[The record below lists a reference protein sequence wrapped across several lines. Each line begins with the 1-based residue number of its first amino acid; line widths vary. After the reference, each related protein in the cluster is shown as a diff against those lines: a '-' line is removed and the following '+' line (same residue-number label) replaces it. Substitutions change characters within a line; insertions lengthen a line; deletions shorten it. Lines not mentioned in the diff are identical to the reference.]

1 MTKKI
6 NQLII
11 VAGLIAMQPS
21 CSSFGY
27 NPFSTGVKEQS
38 RTPQNAIAYE
48 CDEGKQ
54 FYVRMQNKG
63 NDAWLIYPDHE
74 VNLTKSTDNSN
85 RFTSG
90 VITLLINGDSTT
102 LNDGEKV
109 AYTGCKPQVKK

>member
-1 MTKKI
+1 MTKKL

-11 VAGLIAMQPS
+11 VASLIAMQPS
-21 CSSFGY
+21 CSSFSY

-109 AYTGCKPQVKK
+109 AYTGCKLQVKK